1 MILLTGATGT
11 AGSEVATALS
21 AAGVPFKALVR
32 NPDTAASLH
41 RPGVKLVRGDLA
53 DPASLAA
60 ALNGVSRA
68 FLLTPPAAEQV
79 DLQDNFITAAQ
90 SAGVQ
95 HVVKLSVVP
104 GDGANRFARLHAQAD
119 ERLKQ
124 SGLAWTLLQ
133 PTFFMQN
140 LLGLAGMIR
149 GGTIY
154 QPAGAGRSGYV
165 DTRDIAAVAA
175 AVLTTPGHQGKTYTL
190 TGPED
195 LSFREI
201 ADRFSDVLGRLILY
215 VDIPPEAA
223 RDAMLKSGMPAWNVD
238 GVLELMAALR
248 ADRLSFV
255 TDDVRRVT
263 GHRPRTLE
271 QFIRDHETHFGAE
284 VH

>member
-11 AGSEVATALS
+11 TGSEVATALS

-32 NPDTAASLH
+32 NPDAAAPLQ
-41 RPGVKLVRGDLA
+41 RPGVELVQGDLA
-53 DPASLAA
+53 DPASVAA

-68 FLLTPPAAEQV
+68 FLLTAPTADQTT
-79 DLQDNFITAAQ
+79 LQNDFITAAK
-90 SAGVQ
+90 SAGVR
-95 HVVKLSVVP
+95 HIVKLSVAP
-104 GDGANRFARLHAQAD
+104 GDGANRFARLHAQGDAH
-119 ERLKQ
+119 LKQ

-165 DTRDIAAVAA
+165 DVRDIAAVAA
-175 AVLTTPGHQGKTYTL
+175 AALTGPGHDGQTYTL

-201 ADRFSDVLGRLILY
+201 ADRFSDVLGRLIVY

-223 RDAMLKSGMPAWNVD
+223 RDAMLKSGMPTWNVD

-248 ADRLSFV
+248 ADQLSFV

-263 GHRPRTLE
+263 GRRPRPLE